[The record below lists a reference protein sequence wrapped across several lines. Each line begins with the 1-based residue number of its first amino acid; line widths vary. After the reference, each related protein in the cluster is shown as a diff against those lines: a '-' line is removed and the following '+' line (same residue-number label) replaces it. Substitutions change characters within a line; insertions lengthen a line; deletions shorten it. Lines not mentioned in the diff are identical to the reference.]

1 MSFSYYTLVIDI
13 SDINIDITDNHPA
26 ATHKNTFDYYNVNE
40 QLISFLGVEQQNNLI
55 KYISEVQEG
64 RHPSVNENE
73 ADEVFPP
80 NFTPI
85 RSLYIRYSYP
95 SGASSTTKTKIDN
108 YVLSLFSVKTETE
121 DWTYQTYGQ
130 NKHINVYI
138 NNVLKYEY
146 VEGEATE

>member
-1 MSFSYYTLVIDI
+1 MAFAYYTLVIDI
-13 SDINIDITDNHPA
+13 SNIDVNITEEHPT
-26 ATHKNTFDYYNVNE
+26 ATHRNTFDYYNVNE

-64 RHPSVNENE
+64 RHPSENENE
-73 ADEVFPP
+73 EDEVFPP

-85 RSLYIRYSYP
+85 RNLYIRYDYP
-95 SGASSTTKTKIDN
+95 SKADSTTKTKIDN
-108 YVLSLFSVKTETE
+108 YVLSLFSVRTETE

-146 VEGEATE
+146 VEGETTK

>member
-1 MSFSYYTLVIDI
+1 MAFSYYTLVIDI
-13 SDINIDITDNHPA
+13 SNININITDDHPA
-26 ATHKNTFDYYNVNE
+26 ATHRNTFDYYNANE

-55 KYISEVQEG
+55 KYISEIQEG
-64 RHPSVNENE
+64 RHPSKNENE

-85 RSLYIRYSYP
+85 RSLYIRYDYP
-95 SGASSTTKTKIDN
+95 SGANKTKINN
-108 YVLSLFSVKTETE
+108 YVLSLFSVRTETE

-146 VEGEATE
+146 VEGETTK

>member
-1 MSFSYYTLVIDI
+1 MAFSYYTLVIDI
-13 SDINIDITDNHPA
+13 SNIDIDITEDHPA
-26 ATHKNTFDYYNVNE
+26 ATHKNTFDYYNANE

-64 RHPSVNENE
+64 RHPSENENE

-95 SGASSTTKTKIDN
+95 SGASSSTKTKIDN
-108 YVLSLFSVKTETE
+108 YVLSLFSVTTETE
-121 DWTYQTYGQ
+121 DWTYQTYGK
-130 NKHINVYI
+130 NKHINIYI
-138 NNVLKYEY
+138 NDVLKYEY
-146 VEGEATE
+146 VEGETTK